1 MNRQGRSHSVTS
13 SVVREVVR
21 IVGSDRAFCHRDEV
35 DPLSEVDDA
44 ERTIEAIAVLS
55 PATLEERR
63 KLTNQL
69 GEGRTAVEFIMMTG
83 YLERSDDGAKRAR
96 IAMKSAEVA
105 VLEGV
110 DLDERI
116 YAGVEDDLRAA
127 MLPLKLLKSEL
138 IKSRMQQSFTY
149 ALLD

>member
-1 MNRQGRSHSVTS
+1 MNINKSNSETKYTNIHIIRFLTIAGLVSRQGRSHSVTS

-69 GEGRTAVEFIMMTG
+69 GEGRTAVELVMMTG
-83 YLERSDDGAKRAR
+83 YLERSDDGAKRA
-96 IAMKSAEVA
+96 
-105 VLEGV
+105 
-110 DLDERI
+110 
-116 YAGVEDDLRAA
+116 
-127 MLPLKLLKSEL
+127 
-138 IKSRMQQSFTY
+138 
-149 ALLD
+149 